1 MEVDDGPGN
10 KNFFGIGG
18 NMQRYITVRVVQGVA
33 TLLVLSLMVFL
44 SVHLTGDPALYLLG
58 PEGTQEDY
66 EQLKKNLG
74 LDKPLPVQY
83 AVFLGNV
90 VQGDFGKSHI
100 TGQSARKT
108 LLQRFP
114 ATLELAGAAFIL
126 TMVVGIPLGILSAV
140 KRDTIIDQ
148 FGKFFAVLGIAT
160 PSFWVAI
167 MLILLFGAILGWLPT
182 FGRGGL
188 DHFILPA
195 FVLSWG
201 GMAGIVRLVRSSM
214 LEVLDSEYVKFA
226 RVKGLTENMVIYKHA
241 LKNAVIP
248 ALTFGGLTLAGLL
261 NGSVAIEVV
270 FAWPGIGRLMLQ
282 GINQRDF
289 PIIQATVLAAGSF
302 YIVISLIVDILY
314 AYVNPRIRYE

>member
-1 MEVDDGPGN
+1 
-10 KNFFGIGG
+10 
-18 NMQRYITVRVVQGVA
+18 MQRYIFVRVAQAIV
-33 TLLVLSLMVFL
+33 TLLALSLAVFS

-58 PEGTQEDY
+58 REGTQEDY
-66 EQLKKNLG
+66 EQLRKNLG

-83 AVFLGNV
+83 GLFLGNV
-90 VQGDFGKSHI
+90 LRGDFGNSHI
-100 TGQSARKT
+100 TGRSARET
-108 LLQRFP
+108 LIERFP
-114 ATLELAGAAFIL
+114 ATLQLAGAAFLL
-126 TMVVGIPLGILSAV
+126 TMFIGIPLGIWSAV

-148 FGKFFAVLGIAT
+148 FGKLFAVLGIAT
-160 PSFWVAI
+160 PSFWIAI

-182 FGRGGL
+182 FGRGGIE
-188 DHFILPA
+188 HFILPA

-201 GMAGIVRLVRSSM
+201 GIAGIVRLTRSSM

-226 RVKGLTENMVIYKHA
+226 RVKGLSEKMVVYKHA

-289 PIIQATVLAAGSF
+289 PIVQATVLASGLF
-302 YIVISLIVDILY
+302 YIIIALIVDILY
-314 AYVNPRIRYE
+314 AYVNPRIRYD